1 MIADLIIINIKT
13 LYNPKKTPPI
23 KGTDMSI
30 LEVIDQVFIAIKNGK
45 IIDYGTHDYAS
56 LINYKTVVLD
66 AKQKICLPGF
76 IDSHTHLVHAGS
88 REHEFE
94 KLKQGI
100 PYLEILKQGGGIL
113 GTVDKTRKASFD
125 ELYQQ
130 AYESLNKFLEYGVT
144 TLEAKSGYGLSL
156 EHEIKQLKVAH
167 ALNENHPIDIIS
179 TYMGAH
185 AIPIEYKNKK
195 AAYIKQIKKDLELI
209 KSENLAEF
217 VDVFCETGV
226 FSLSETKDILEHA
239 KSLGFK
245 IKIHAD
251 EIDPLGGAGLGV
263 DLDAAS
269 VDHLMAIKDDD
280 IKKLAASHTIANILP
295 GTSFYLNKNYA
306 NARKLIDHGCAI
318 SISSDYNPGSCPTE
332 NFQLIMQL
340 AANHLKLKPE
350 EILNAVTLN
359 AAYHLDIEQTKG
371 SIQKGKDAD
380 LILLDIPNLSYMLYH
395 FGINHVSDVIT
406 KGRHVI
412 KSNPERKTY
421 ETN

>member
-1 MIADLIIINIKT
+1 MKADLIILNIHK
-13 LYNPKKTPPI
+13 LYNPTKTPPI
-23 KGTDMSI
+23 KGSEMSV
-30 LEVIDQVFIAIKNGK
+30 LEVVDQPFIAIKNGK
-45 IIDYGTHDYAS
+45 ILDYGTHDYKHLEDS
-56 LINYKTVVLD
+56 KTVILD
-66 AKQKICLPGF
+66 AQQKICLPGF

-94 KLKQGI
+94 MLRQNV
-100 PYLEILKQGGGIL
+100 PYLDILKQGGGIL

-125 ELYQQ
+125 DLYHQ
-130 AYESLNKFLEYGVT
+130 AYQSLDRFLAYGVT

-167 ALNENHPIDIIS
+167 ALNENHPIHIIS

-185 AIPIEYKNKK
+185 AIPLEYKNKK
-195 AAYIKQIKKDLELI
+195 ETYIKQIKKDLELI
-209 KSENLAEF
+209 QKERLAEF

-226 FSLSETKDILEHA
+226 FSLSETKDILKHA

-263 DLDAAS
+263 DLKATS
-269 VDHLMAIKDDD
+269 VDHLMAIKDVD
-280 IKKLAASHTIANILP
+280 IKKLASSNTIGNILP

-306 NARKLIDHGCAI
+306 NARKMIDQGCAI

-350 EILNAVTLN
+350 EIINAVTLN
-359 AAYHLDIEQTKG
+359 AAYHLGIDQTKG

-380 LILLDIPNLSYMLYH
+380 LILLDIPNLAYMHYH
-395 FGINHVSDVIT
+395 FGINHISDVIV
-406 KGRHVI
+406 KGKHVI
-412 KSNPERKTY
+412 KSHTER
-421 ETN
+421 

>member
-1 MIADLIIINIKT
+1 MKADLIIININK
-13 LYNPKKTPPI
+13 LYNPTKTPPI
-23 KGTDMSI
+23 KGSDMSV
-30 LEVIDQVFIAIKNGK
+30 LEVVDQPFIAIKSGK
-45 IIDYGTHDYAS
+45 ILDYGTHDFEHLKDDDTTILNAQ
-56 LINYKTVVLD
+56 
-66 AKQKICLPGF
+66 QKICLPGF

-94 KLKQGI
+94 KLRQDV
-100 PYLEILKQGGGIL
+100 PYLDILKQGGGIL

-125 ELYQQ
+125 DLYHQ
-130 AYESLNKFLEYGVT
+130 AYQSLNRFLEYGVT

-167 ALNENHPIDIIS
+167 ALNEHHPIDIIS

-185 AIPIEYKNKK
+185 AIPNEFKNNKE
-195 AAYIKQIKKDLELI
+195 AYIKQIKADLEMI
-209 KSENLAEF
+209 KTENLAEF

-226 FSLSETKDILEHA
+226 FSVSETKDILEHA

-245 IKIHAD
+245 IKVHAD
-251 EIDPLGGAGLGV
+251 EIDPLGGTGLGV
-263 DLDAAS
+263 DLKATS
-269 VDHLMAIKDDD
+269 VDHLMAIKDVD
-280 IKKLAASHTIANILP
+280 IEKLASSMTIGNILP

-306 NARKLIDHGCAI
+306 NARKMIDHGCAI

-350 EILNAVTLN
+350 EIVNAVTLN
-359 AAYHLDIEQTKG
+359 AAYHLGIDQTKG
-371 SIQKGKDAD
+371 SIQKGKNAD

-395 FGINHVSDVIT
+395 FGINHISDVIV
-406 KGRHVI
+406 KGKHVI
-412 KSNPERKTY
+412 KSNTERKTI
-421 ETN
+421 